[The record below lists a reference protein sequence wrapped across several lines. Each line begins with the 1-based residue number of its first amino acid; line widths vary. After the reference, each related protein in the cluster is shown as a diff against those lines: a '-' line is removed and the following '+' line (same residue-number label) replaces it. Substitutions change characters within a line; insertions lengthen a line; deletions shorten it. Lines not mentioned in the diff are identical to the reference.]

1 MPEDTKDE
9 GSKSE
14 EDVRTPPVPE
24 LSAGSAD
31 AGSAPSGFD
40 ADALAKR
47 LEGIDSKL
55 SALDKLDDLVDARVK
70 SIKDKRLAKLA
81 KADEILAAVEAA
93 GGDPEKIRGKLEY
106 DELLGRLDSIE
117 ERVSAG
123 AGGTASGREAQAK
136 PSLVD
141 DTRNFLLQKQDELG
155 VTLTD
160 DELLKLKDSR
170 RFKNESDWFGELTTQ
185 IVKKVKQ
192 SNISS
197 GAAIG
202 EGGEGVPP
210 SAEDEELLAE
220 YEKMLKHP
228 LGNAEER
235 KRAEKELRKRNLLQ

>member
-1 MPEDTKDE
+1 MPIETKDE

-31 AGSAPSGFD
+31 AGSALPGFD

-70 SIKDKRLAKLA
+70 SIKDKRFAKLA

-106 DELLGRLDSIE
+106 GALMDRLDNIE
-117 ERVSAG
+117 DRMAG
-123 AGGTASGREAQAK
+123 AGGSASSQEAQAK

-192 SNISS
+192 GSISS

-202 EGGEGVPP
+202 EGGPGAPP
-210 SAEDEELLAE
+210 SPEDEELLAE
-220 YEKMLKHP
+220 YEKLLRHP
-228 LGNAEER
+228 LENAEER
-235 KRAEKELRKRNLLQ
+235 KQAEKELRKRNLLR